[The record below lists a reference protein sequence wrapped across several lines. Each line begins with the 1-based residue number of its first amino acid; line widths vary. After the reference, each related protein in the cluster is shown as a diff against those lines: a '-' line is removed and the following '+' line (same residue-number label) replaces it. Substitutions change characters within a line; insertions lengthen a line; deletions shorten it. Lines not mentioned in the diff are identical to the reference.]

1 MTATDQT
8 QQDPCPN
15 CVKPGLPIL
24 PVRYAV
30 ARDDAAVAEK
40 APPLCAP
47 FAGADIALPE
57 NSARYTLRTLRSGY
71 LYVFNETRGAWS
83 AYEVDEYGTLHG
95 FDHRDPSPPPP
106 LGDDEIREVCS
117 RHGNPELGRC
127 VIVPDAHKTGAVWFG
142 FSDVAWTPAVWRKHK
157 QQAYREKHM
166 RRVDVGAWV
175 KGQGQQT
182 QPHLDSLSKLTAHV
196 GEFAL
201 PLPSNGP
208 GESEAEREARRA
220 RNQARETKH
229 AARREQAIREGRE
242 PDDEPLEVEL
252 EAVTVVAKPYPAF
265 DFSLADFHN
274 SAGMAEDFQEQAAE
288 AGELGK
294 AAGGSPGP
302 YPPAMVALEDP
313 AGMAMDLASLMNERL
328 SEFMVQPSLKRPLA
342 VSTLMASLEEAV
354 RNNAELDLVKS
365 AQDKAAQDLEYWRGI
380 PWATG
385 EGPRDPAR
393 YQMETQHHE
402 RMRNDPGYRAEWERK
417 VEQAREDA
425 LSGIGAQELQN
436 SSDSAWRKYR
446 KKLQDGQ
453 PGKWQRET
461 YQPALQKFDREVIV
475 PLAHAHVAWL
485 KSPQMVGCMS
495 CNHDENDPAS
505 GVAYCD
511 TVLLCIQDTQ
521 SIAINA
527 KQYVEWLGAQ
537 DVEEGNLLLRAI
549 SLNQKAVVESLAS
562 GAGIGLRQAGTLPWG
577 TLLEGYRRALHEL
590 PASQQNTPARLLM
603 AVAGPVMTALDRALN
618 RGVGPLVI
626 GLGLVARQ
634 PVVYTQLT
642 GSLEQAVD
650 DLVERM
656 VRANPEL
663 GRLDRDRLRTRMR
676 NQSQGNRQTT
686 RARGAGRRG
695 QNTFQ
700 IRVDQLALGE
710 IDGSMSP
717 REQLRRAGQSV
728 MSFDDWQRSPQSR
741 WRTLTNG
748 INGGIVGVL
757 LSVWSLKSLAKELDE
772 STDKT
777 RKENGWRYSAAI
789 LGVVAAVS
797 DGLHTALENGRQAGS
812 RLAVR
817 IGETWSRFLRVTG
830 RALGFAAAVIFAF
843 WDLKNA
849 ADSFGRG
856 EIGMG
861 ALYVVSAVSAVGA
874 FAVLAGWFGPL
885 IFGLS
890 ATGVGI
896 VLAAIAVLVAALIM
910 LFKDDNLEAWMRR
923 CWFGTAGGARFGS
936 QKEEMAELDA
946 LLKANLGT
954 AGGGGR

>member
-1 MTATDQT
+1 MTATDQP

-15 CVKPGLPIL
+15 CVRPGLPIL
-24 PVRYAV
+24 PLRYAV
-30 ARDDAAVAEK
+30 ARDDSAVKEK
-40 APPLCAP
+40 APPLAAP
-47 FAGADIALPE
+47 FAGRDIALPE
-57 NSARYTLRTLRSGY
+57 NLARYTLRTLRGGY
-71 LYVFNETRGAWS
+71 LYVFNESRGAWS

-95 FDHRDPSPPPP
+95 FDYRDPSPPPP
-106 LGDDEIREVCS
+106 LGDGEIREVCS
-117 RHGNPELGRC
+117 RHGNPDLGRC
-127 VIVPDAHKTGAVWFG
+127 VIIPDAHKAGVVWFG

-175 KGQGQQT
+175 KSQGKA
-182 QPHLDSLSKLTAHV
+182 QPNLDSLSNLTAQV
-196 GEFAL
+196 AEFAL
-201 PLPSNGP
+201 PLPSG
-208 GESEAEREARRA
+208 GLAESDAERAARHERNEAHEADHA
-220 RNQARETKH
+220 R
-229 AARREQAIREGRE
+229 RREQAIREGRD
-242 PDDEPLEVEL
+242 PDEEVLGMEL
-252 EAVTVVAKPYPAF
+252 AEVTVVAKPYPAF

-274 SAGMAEDFQEQAAE
+274 SAGLAEQFQQDASQ

-313 AGMAMDLASLMNERL
+313 AGMAMDLASLMNVRL
-328 SEFMVQPSLKRPLA
+328 SEFMAQTSLRRPLA
-342 VSTLMASLEEAV
+342 VSALVGSLEEAV
-354 RNNAELDLVKS
+354 RNSAELDLVKT
-365 AQDKAAQDLEYWRGI
+365 AQDSAVRDLEYWRAI
-380 PWATG
+380 SWTTG

-393 YQMETQHHE
+393 YRMETQHHE
-402 RMRNDPGYRAEWERK
+402 RMQRDPAYRAEWDRK
-417 VEQAREDA
+417 VEQAKEDA
-425 LSGIGAQELQN
+425 LSKLTEQDLQEAA
-436 SSDSAWRKYR
+436 DSAWRKYQN
-446 KKLQDGQ
+446 KLQDGQ
-453 PGKWQRET
+453 PERWQRET

-475 PLAHAHVAWL
+475 PLARAHVAWL
-485 KSPQMVGCMS
+485 KSPQMVGCMT
-495 CNHDENDPAS
+495 CNHDENDAAS

-521 SIAINA
+521 AIAINA
-527 KQYVEWLGAQ
+527 KQYEEWLNAQ

-549 SLNQKAVVESLAS
+549 SLNQKAVVDALTS
-562 GAGIGLRQAGTLPWG
+562 GAGVSLRGVGSLPWG
-577 TLLEGYRRALHEL
+577 TLLEGYNRALREL

-603 AVAGPVMTALDRALN
+603 AVAGPVMTALDRALD

-642 GSLEQAVD
+642 GTLDQAID

-676 NQSQGNRQTT
+676 NQSQGSRQTT

-700 IRVDQLALGE
+700 IRVDQLAMGE
-710 IDGSMSP
+710 IDGNMSP

-728 MSFDDWQRSPQSR
+728 MSFDEWQRSPHSR

-772 STDKT
+772 STGKT
-777 RKENGWRYSAAI
+777 RTENGWRYSAAI
-789 LGVVAAVS
+789 LGVVATVS
-797 DGLHTALENGRQAGS
+797 EGLHTALENGRQAGS
-812 RLAVR
+812 RLATR
-817 IGETWSRFLRVTG
+817 LPQFWSRFLQVVG
-830 RALGFAAAVIFAF
+830 RALGFAAAVIFAV

-849 ADSFGRG
+849 ADSFKRG

-874 FAVLAGWFGPL
+874 FAALAGWFGPL

-896 VLAAIAVLVAALIM
+896 VLAAIAILVAALIM
-910 LFKDDNLEAWMRR
+910 LFKDDKLEAWMRR
-923 CWFGTAGGARFGS
+923 CWFGTAGSERFGS
-936 QKEEMAELDA
+936 QQKEMVELDA
-946 LLKANLGT
+946 LLKAG
-954 AGGGGR
+954 